1 MTLQMLRTIIVDD
14 DPIVNFLQ
22 SKIVTKT
29 GLDEAPIVYKDP
41 HEALD
46 FLKINLTGGETLHYL
61 IMLDINMPAMSGWE
75 FLDHLKEIPN
85 NDQCHVVMVTS
96 SIDRKDKRNAAN
108 DSHVV
113 DFIEKPV
120 SAKHCNK
127 LKGIS
132 TLSAYFEEN

>member
-1 MTLQMLRTIIVDD
+1 MLKTIIVDD

-22 SKIVTKT
+22 SKIVSKT
-29 GLDEAPIVYKDP
+29 GLDEEPTVFKEP
-41 HEALD
+41 QEALD
-46 FLKINLTGGETLHYL
+46 FLKMNLREDASVHYL
-61 IMLDINMPAMSGWE
+61 VMLDINMPAMSGWE
-75 FLDHLKEIPN
+75 FLDLLKEIPN
-85 NDQCHVVMVTS
+85 NEQCHVVMVTS

-132 TLSAYFEEN
+132 TLSVYFEEN